1 MEVQTFKPTYQPKAE
16 QKRATNASPSGETLD
31 YRRMRDRADLLTRLD
46 AMKPDEKSLTASLNI
61 AVVFFWRLAKH
72 L

>member
-1 MEVQTFKPTYQPKAE
+1 MEVQTFRPTYQPKPE
-16 QKRATNASPSGETLD
+16 RKRPTNASPSGETLD
-31 YRRMRDRADLLTRLD
+31 YQRMRVRTDLLTRFD